1 MFQVQHTLFDEAHCE
16 PATVAGYHQVCLGHS
31 LLVNDTFATDIKS
44 DTRLCRRGD
53 KVDVYR
59 NLNIKDMMSCKQR
72 YGQWKGKVTGYAK
85 AFVLV
90 DFEFVVS
97 EASRQRVLREQRKNV
112 HGFCRGVLED
122 AFNAAVDINA
132 LPSNHRVVTYNPY
145 RAGYFFDRS
154 TNEPIHRPHETYALV
169 YGGNVYLM
177 D

>member
-1 MFQVQHTLFDEAHCE
+1 
-16 PATVAGYHQVCLGHS
+16 
-31 LLVNDTFATDIKS
+31 VNSEKTF
-44 DTRLCRRGD
+44 
-53 KVDVYR
+53 
-59 NLNIKDMMSCKQR
+59 
-72 YGQWKGKVTGYAK
+72 
-85 AFVLV
+85 
-90 DFEFVVS
+90 
-97 EASRQRVLREQRKNV
+97 

-122 AFNAAVDINA
+122 AFNADVDINA